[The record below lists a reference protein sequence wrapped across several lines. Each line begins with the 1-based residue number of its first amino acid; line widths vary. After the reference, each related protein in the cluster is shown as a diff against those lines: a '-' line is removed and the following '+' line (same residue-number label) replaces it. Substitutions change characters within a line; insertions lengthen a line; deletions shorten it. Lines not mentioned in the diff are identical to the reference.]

1 MSEQVAKIVVQKY
14 GGSSLAD
21 AGKIRAVAERIC
33 GARAA
38 GADVVVTVSAMGD
51 RTDELIELARNVVG
65 SAGPPDPREL
75 DTLLST
81 GELVSSALVA
91 MAVRARGN
99 DVVSLSGIQAGI
111 KTDSRH
117 GSARIADID
126 PTRIKQELARGRIV
140 IVAGFQGLSEMN
152 DVTTLGRGA
161 SDTTA
166 VALAASLGAE
176 RCEIYTD
183 VDGIYTTD
191 PRLVPDARKLDSIE
205 YGDMLELASLG
216 AKMNPRSIELGAI
229 YGVPIMVAS
238 TFEDVPGTLI
248 HGDKLA
254 GSKTMEI
261 RNAVTAVES
270 EIGVAQIAVRG
281 LANREGLAA
290 ELFDLVAGEGI
301 NVDVIIA
308 NDQPGVNASDLVFTV
323 GAEDAER
330 AAAAARRLPGA
341 SVQAKSELAKVS
353 IAGTG
358 MQNSPGYAARMFRA
372 LANASVNIH
381 LIATAEVRIT
391 CVIDAES
398 LEVAASALSQEFD
411 TTRIISTPSDPG
423 ATDATGRFRSEHPVT
438 GIAIDR
444 SVARISVRGVRDRPG
459 IAAGLFEP
467 LADAGISVDLM
478 VQTAASGGMTDMAF
492 TVAEDEAD
500 RAMKTAREQ
509 RYVEFADVICDSGLA
524 KVSIVGA
531 GLQYTPGQAAKMF
544 RTLSR
549 QGINIRAVTTADIR
563 ITCLV
568 DAGAIG
574 AAARSLH
581 DAFDLAAPG

>member
-1 MSEQVAKIVVQKY
+1 MSERSAKIIVQKY

-21 AGKIRAVAERIC
+21 AEKIRAVAERIC
-33 GARAA
+33 AARAA
-38 GADVVVTVSAMGD
+38 GADVVVAVSAMGD
-51 RTDELIELARNVVG
+51 GTDELINLARDVVG
-65 SAGPPDPREL
+65 DAGPPDPREL

-91 MAVRARGN
+91 MAIRARGH

-117 GSARIADID
+117 GSARIANID
-126 PTRIKQELARGRIV
+126 PTRIQGELARGRIV
-140 IVAGFQGLSEMN
+140 VVAGFQGLSDTN

-166 VALAASLGAE
+166 VALAAALGAE

-183 VDGIYTTD
+183 VDGIYTAD

-229 YGVPIMVAS
+229 HGVPIMVAS
-238 TFEDVPGTLI
+238 TFDDVPGTLI
-248 HGDKLA
+248 HGEKLA
-254 GSKTMEI
+254 GSTTMEI

-270 EIGVAQIAVRG
+270 ETGVAQIAVSG

-290 ELFDLVAGEGI
+290 ELFDLVAAEGV

-323 GAEDAER
+323 SEEDAER
-330 AAAAARRLPGA
+330 AAAAAAQIPGS
-341 SVQAKSELAKVS
+341 SVQTRLELAKVS

-372 LANASVNIH
+372 LANANVNIH
-381 LIATAEVRIT
+381 VIATAEVRIT
-391 CVIDAES
+391 CVIDADR
-398 LEVAASALSQEFD
+398 LDAAATALAQEFD
-411 TTRIISTPSDPG
+411 TTQITTTPSV
-423 ATDATGRFRSEHPVT
+423 TDARGRFGSEHPVT

-444 SVARISVRGVRDRPG
+444 SAARISVRGVRDRPG

-478 VQTAASGGMTDMAF
+478 VQTAASEGMTDMAF

-500 RAMKTAREQ
+500 RAIETARQ
-509 RYVEFADVICDSGLA
+509 QKDVEFDDIIRDSGLA

-544 RTLSR
+544 RTLGD
-549 QGINIRAVTTADIR
+549 QWINIRAVTTADIR

-568 DAGAIG
+568 DAESIA

-581 DAFDLAAPG
+581 DAFDLAASG

>member
-1 MSEQVAKIVVQKY
+1 MSERAAKIIVQKY

-21 AGKIRAVAERIC
+21 AEMVRAVAERIC
-33 GARAA
+33 AARAA
-38 GADVVVTVSAMGD
+38 GADVVVAVSAMGD
-51 RTDELIELARNVVG
+51 GTDELISLARNVVG
-65 SAGPPDPREL
+65 DAGPPDPREL

-91 MAVRARGN
+91 MAIRARDH

-126 PTRIKQELARGRIV
+126 PTRIQRELDRGRIV
-140 IVAGFQGLSEMN
+140 VVAGFQGLSDTN

-166 VALAASLGAE
+166 VALAAALGAE

-183 VDGIYTTD
+183 VDGIYTAD

-229 YGVPIMVAS
+229 HGVPIMVAS
-238 TFEDVPGTLI
+238 TFDDVPGTLI
-248 HGDKLA
+248 HGEKLA
-254 GSKTMEI
+254 GSTTMEI

-270 EIGVAQIAVRG
+270 ETGVAQIAVSG

-290 ELFDLVAGEGI
+290 ELFDLVAAEGV

-323 GAEDAER
+323 SEEDAER
-330 AAAAARRLPGA
+330 AAAAAAQLPGG
-341 SVQAKSELAKVS
+341 SVRSRLELAKVS

-358 MQNSPGYAARMFRA
+358 MQNSPGYAARMFRT

-391 CVIDAES
+391 CVIDADR
-398 LEVAASALSQEFD
+398 LDAAATALAQEFD
-411 TTRIISTPSDPG
+411 TTRVATTPSAADAPG
-423 ATDATGRFRSEHPVT
+423 RPGSEHPVT

-444 SVARISVRGVRDRPG
+444 SAARISVRGVRDRPG

-478 VQTAASGGMTDMAF
+478 VQTAATEGMTDMAF

-500 RAMKTAREQ
+500 RAIKTAEQ
-509 RYVEFADVICDSGLA
+509 QKDVEFDDIVRDSGLA

-544 RTLSR
+544 RTLGN

-568 DAGAIG
+568 DAESIA

-581 DAFDLAAPG
+581 DAFDLAASD

>member
-1 MSEQVAKIVVQKY
+1 MSERSAKIIVQKY

-21 AGKIRAVAERIC
+21 AEKIRAVAERIC
-33 GARAA
+33 AARAA
-38 GADVVVTVSAMGD
+38 GADVVVAVSAMGD
-51 RTDELIELARNVVG
+51 GTDELINLARDVVG
-65 SAGPPDPREL
+65 DAGPPDPREL

-91 MAVRARGN
+91 MAIRARGH

-117 GSARIADID
+117 GSARIANID
-126 PTRIKQELARGRIV
+126 PTRIQGELARGRIV
-140 IVAGFQGLSEMN
+140 VVAGFQGLSDTN

-166 VALAASLGAE
+166 VALAAALGAE

-183 VDGIYTTD
+183 VDGIYTAD

-229 YGVPIMVAS
+229 HGVPIMVAS
-238 TFEDVPGTLI
+238 TFDDVPGTLI
-248 HGDKLA
+248 HGEKLA
-254 GSKTMEI
+254 GSTTMEI

-270 EIGVAQIAVRG
+270 ETGVAQIAVSG

-290 ELFDLVAGEGI
+290 ELFDLVAAEGV

-323 GAEDAER
+323 SEEDAER
-330 AAAAARRLPGA
+330 AAAAAAQIPGS
-341 SVQAKSELAKVS
+341 SVQTRLELAKVS

-372 LANASVNIH
+372 LANANVNIH
-381 LIATAEVRIT
+381 VIATAEVRIT
-391 CVIDAES
+391 CVIDADR
-398 LEVAASALSQEFD
+398 LDAAATALAQEFD
-411 TTRIISTPSDPG
+411 TTQITTTPS
-423 ATDATGRFRSEHPVT
+423 ATDARGRFGSEHPVT

-444 SVARISVRGVRDRPG
+444 SAARISVRGVRDRPG

-478 VQTAASGGMTDMAF
+478 VQTAASEGMTDMAF

-500 RAMKTAREQ
+500 RAIETARQ
-509 RYVEFADVICDSGLA
+509 QKDVEFDDIIRDSGLA

-544 RTLSR
+544 RTLGD

-568 DAGAIG
+568 DAESIA

-581 DAFDLAAPG
+581 DAFDLAASG

>member
-1 MSEQVAKIVVQKY
+1 MSERSAKIIVQKY

-21 AGKIRAVAERIC
+21 AEKIRAVAERIC
-33 GARAA
+33 AARAA
-38 GADVVVTVSAMGD
+38 GADVVVAVSAMGD
-51 RTDELIELARNVVG
+51 GTDELINLARDVVG
-65 SAGPPDPREL
+65 DAGPPDPREL

-81 GELVSSALVA
+81 GELVSSALMA
-91 MAVRARGN
+91 MAIRARGH

-117 GSARIADID
+117 GSARIANID
-126 PTRIKQELARGRIV
+126 PTRIQGELARGRIV
-140 IVAGFQGLSEMN
+140 VVAGFQGLSDTN

-166 VALAASLGAE
+166 VALAAALGAE

-183 VDGIYTTD
+183 VDGIYTAD

-229 YGVPIMVAS
+229 HGVPIMVAS
-238 TFEDVPGTLI
+238 TFDDVPGTLI
-248 HGDKLA
+248 HGEKLA
-254 GSKTMEI
+254 GSTTMEI

-270 EIGVAQIAVRG
+270 ETGVAQIAVSG

-290 ELFDLVAGEGI
+290 ELFDLVAAEGV

-323 GAEDAER
+323 SEEDAER
-330 AAAAARRLPGA
+330 AAAAAAQIPGS
-341 SVQAKSELAKVS
+341 SVQTRLELAKVS

-372 LANASVNIH
+372 LANANVNIH
-381 LIATAEVRIT
+381 VIATAEVRIT
-391 CVIDAES
+391 CVIDADR
-398 LEVAASALSQEFD
+398 LDAAATALAQEFD
-411 TTRIISTPSDPG
+411 TTQITTTPS
-423 ATDATGRFRSEHPVT
+423 ATDARGRFGSEHPVT

-444 SVARISVRGVRDRPG
+444 SAARISVRGVRDRPG

-478 VQTAASGGMTDMAF
+478 VQTAASEGMTDMAF

-500 RAMKTAREQ
+500 RAIETARQ
-509 RYVEFADVICDSGLA
+509 QKDVEFDDIIRDSGLA

-544 RTLSR
+544 RTLGD

-568 DAGAIG
+568 DAESIA

-581 DAFDLAAPG
+581 DAFDLAASG

>member
-1 MSEQVAKIVVQKY
+1 MSERSAKIIVQKY

-21 AGKIRAVAERIC
+21 AEKIRAVAERIC
-33 GARAA
+33 AARAA
-38 GADVVVTVSAMGD
+38 GADVVVAVSAMGD
-51 RTDELIELARNVVG
+51 GTDELINLARDVVG
-65 SAGPPDPREL
+65 DAGPPDPREL

-91 MAVRARGN
+91 MAIRARGH

-117 GSARIADID
+117 GSARIANID
-126 PTRIKQELARGRIV
+126 PTRIQGELARGRIV
-140 IVAGFQGLSEMN
+140 VVAGFQGLSDTN

-166 VALAASLGAE
+166 VALAAALGAE

-183 VDGIYTTD
+183 VDGIYTAD

-229 YGVPIMVAS
+229 HGVPIMVAS
-238 TFEDVPGTLI
+238 TFDDVPGTLI
-248 HGDKLA
+248 HGEKLA
-254 GSKTMEI
+254 GSTTMEI

-270 EIGVAQIAVRG
+270 ETGVAQIAVSG

-290 ELFDLVAGEGI
+290 ELFDLVAAEGV

-323 GAEDAER
+323 SEEDAER
-330 AAAAARRLPGA
+330 AAAAAAQIPGS
-341 SVQAKSELAKVS
+341 SVQTRLELAKVS

-372 LANASVNIH
+372 LANANVNIH
-381 LIATAEVRIT
+381 VIATAEVRIT
-391 CVIDAES
+391 CVIDADR
-398 LEVAASALSQEFD
+398 LDAAATALAQEFD
-411 TTRIISTPSDPG
+411 TTQITTTPSV
-423 ATDATGRFRSEHPVT
+423 TDARGRFGSEHPVT

-444 SVARISVRGVRDRPG
+444 SAARISVRGVRDRPG

-478 VQTAASGGMTDMAF
+478 VQTAASEGMTDMAF

-500 RAMKTAREQ
+500 RAIETARQ
-509 RYVEFADVICDSGLA
+509 QKDVEFDDIIRDSGLA

-544 RTLSR
+544 RTLGD
-549 QGINIRAVTTADIR
+549 QGIDIRAVTTADIR

-568 DAGAIG
+568 DAESIA

-581 DAFDLAAPG
+581 DAFDLAASG